1 MKKSICLTQSNQ
13 RLSVVALSIGLFLL
27 FAGAFF
33 DANSQAIQTPASEE
47 QRRRSQLEAAERVRQ
62 LQAPKVRLS
71 TPAVI
76 GPIAD
81 IQSLTLPE
89 ESPCF
94 QINQFVL
101 AVPLQLSPAAHAAGA
116 SSLIFDPF
124 RFAQNYLNQYSGKC
138 VGQQGLNV
146 IVQRLTNLI
155 MQKGY
160 STTRIG
166 IPEQDLSAG
175 TLTLTLVPGMIHV
188 LRYADSGLHGTPR
201 NAFPTGAGQLLN
213 LRDLE
218 QGLEQ
223 LKRLPNQDVDMQ
235 IVPADALGESDVM
248 LEVKRSKPYTLT
260 TNFDNGGAK
269 GTGQY
274 QGGFN
279 LGLNNVLGV
288 SDILNLGISTDA
300 DRQGD
305 NHGTGGH
312 SVYYAVPMGYWN
324 YSLSVSD
331 YTYHQK
337 IAGNHEDHISSG
349 KSKNLEFKV
358 AQQFQ
363 RDPSQKNNWQ
373 FKVGKRW
380 SDTAIDDV
388 DIGVQKRNTTFVEL
402 GWVHTHYFGNAQFDV
417 TLANRWGTSA
427 FGGMGN
433 PVGRPSDYPTFMY
446 TMQTL
451 DVTLVAPFQIASQ
464 PLTYIATFRGQNT
477 RSPLYTTDQFSIG
490 GRYTVRGFDGELTLT
505 GERGFYLRNELSL
518 PIADTAQSAYVGFDF
533 GKVYGPSVQYLV
545 GDTLAG
551 ATVGLRGG
559 YKGFSY
565 DLFSGWSLYKPA
577 QFKTA
582 TPAIGFNLTY
592 QY

>member
-1 MKKSICLTQSNQ
+1 MKKSICLKQSDV
-13 RLSVVALSIGLFLL
+13 RLSIVKYSIGLFLL
-27 FAGAFF
+27 FTGAFS
-33 DANSQAIQTPASEE
+33 DANSQSIQTPASEE

-62 LQAPKVRLS
+62 LQAPNVVLP
-71 TPAVI
+71 TAVAT
-76 GPIAD
+76 GSLAD
-81 IQSLTLPE
+81 IHSLTLPD

-94 QINQFVL
+94 QMNQFELV
-101 AVPLQLSPAAHAAGA
+101 VPLQLSPAAHVAGA
-116 SSLIFDPF
+116 SQLAFDPF
-124 RFAQNYLNQYSGKC
+124 RFAQNYLNQYSGQC
-138 VGQQGLNV
+138 IGQQGLNV

-155 MQKGY
+155 MQNGY

-175 TLTLTLVPGMIHV
+175 TLTLTLVPGVIHAI
-188 LRYADSGLHGTPR
+188 RYTDSGLHGTPR

-223 LKRLPNQDVDMQ
+223 LKRVPNQDVDMQ

-248 LEVKRSKPYTLT
+248 LDVKRTKPYTLSA
-260 TNFDNGGAK
+260 NFDDGGAK

-312 SVYYAVPMGYWN
+312 SLYYAVPMGYWN
-324 YSLSVSD
+324 YALSASD
-331 YTYHQK
+331 YSYHQK
-337 IAGNHEDHISSG
+337 IAGNNEDHISSG

-358 AQQFQ
+358 TQQFQ
-363 RDPSQKNNWQ
+363 RDPSQKNSWQ

-380 SDTAIDDV
+380 STTAIDDV
-388 DIGVQKRNTTFVEL
+388 DIGVQKRNTAFVEL
-402 GWVHTHYFGNAQFDV
+402 GWVHTHYIGNAQLDV

-433 PVGRPSDYPTFMY
+433 PEGRPSDYPTFTY
-446 TMQTL
+446 TMQTV
-451 DVTLVAPFQIASQ
+451 DVTLVAPFQMASQ

-490 GRYTVRGFDGELTLT
+490 GLYTVRGFDGELTLT

-518 PIADTAQSAYVGFDF
+518 PIANTAQSVYVAVDF

-551 ATVGLRGG
+551 ATVGVRGG
-559 YKGFSY
+559 YKGFTY

-582 TPAIGFNLTY
+582 TPSIGFNVTY